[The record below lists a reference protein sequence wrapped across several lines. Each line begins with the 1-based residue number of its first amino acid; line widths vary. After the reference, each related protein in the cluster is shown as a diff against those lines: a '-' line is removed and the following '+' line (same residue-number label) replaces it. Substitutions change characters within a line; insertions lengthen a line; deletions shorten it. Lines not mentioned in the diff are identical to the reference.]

1 MARKPISGNKQ
12 LLKIFFKEVVEQI
25 DEEHLATIMENY
37 REKNLVFVIGENSRG
52 RHHKVAFSCFTVPHS
67 EWKLYTPQE
76 TIQIQ
81 IPLEALTGGSN
92 N

>member
-52 RHHKVAFSCFTVPHS
+52 SGCKVAFSCFTVPHS
-67 EWKLYTPQE
+67 EWKLYTQR
-76 TIQIQ
+76 Q
-81 IPLEALTGGSN
+81 LTVEIVPAELLSGIAN
-92 N
+92 